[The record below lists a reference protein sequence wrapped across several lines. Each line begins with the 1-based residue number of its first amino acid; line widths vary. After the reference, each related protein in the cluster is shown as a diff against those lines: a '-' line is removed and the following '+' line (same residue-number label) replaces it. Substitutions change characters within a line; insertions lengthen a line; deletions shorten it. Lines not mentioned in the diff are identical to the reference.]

1 MSITSSG
8 QWFWWAVGAAVFAAL
23 TGVFAKVGVRGIDS
37 NFATFIRTVIVAVI
51 LVGIVSFTGAWS
63 NPLSFPK
70 KTLIFLVLSAFAT
83 GASWV
88 CYYRAL
94 QLGTVSQVVPI
105 DKSSLILA
113 ILFAVA
119 FLGERP
125 SLREWTGIALITTG
139 ILMLA
144 FKR

>member
-1 MSITSSG
+1 MHTTG

-23 TGVFAKVGVRGIDS
+23 TGVLAKVGVRGIDS
-37 NFATFIRTVIVAVI
+37 NLATFIRTVIVAVI

-63 NPLSFPK
+63 NPLSFPR
-70 KTLIFLVLSAFAT
+70 KTLIFLILSAIAT
-83 GASWV
+83 GGSWI

-94 QLGTVSQVVPI
+94 QLGPVSQVVPI
-105 DKSSLILA
+105 DKSSLVLA

-139 ILMLA
+139 IVMLA

>member
-1 MSITSSG
+1 
-8 QWFWWAVGAAVFAAL
+8 VFAAL
-23 TGVFAKVGVRGIDS
+23 TGVLAKVGVRGIDS
-37 NFATFIRTVIVAVI
+37 NLATFIRTVIVAVI

-63 NPLSFPK
+63 NPLSFPR
-70 KTLIFLVLSAFAT
+70 KTLIFLILSAIAT
-83 GASWV
+83 GGSWI

-94 QLGTVSQVVPI
+94 QLGPVSQVVPI

-139 ILMLA
+139 IVMLA

>member
-1 MSITSSG
+1 
-8 QWFWWAVGAAVFAAL
+8 VFAAL
-23 TGVFAKVGVRGIDS
+23 TGVLAKVGVRGIDS
-37 NFATFIRTVIVAVI
+37 NLATFIRTVIVAVI

-63 NPLSFPK
+63 NPLSFPR
-70 KTLIFLVLSAFAT
+70 KTLIFLILSAIAT
-83 GASWV
+83 GGSWI

-94 QLGTVSQVVPI
+94 QLGPVSQVVPI
-105 DKSSLILA
+105 DKSSLVLA

-139 ILMLA
+139 IVMLA